1 MSKHTELPRMRVRK
15 RSRGAEPAKAAKG
28 AYIYLYC
35 ILCIDG
41 GYIYIC
47 THTYMHID
55 FLFPPFLS
63 FSLFYISDGISIYY
77 RKGSWSDR
85 NPAAGR
91 MFPAVFFFLC
101 VSLMCICRSM
111 CLGLGCVSNPT
122 ESSRLEFLFIECTP
136 TFQLA
141 KLGRAPLAPPLQCR
155 TLSL

>member
-1 MSKHTELPRMRVRK
+1 MRVRK

-41 GYIYIC
+41 GYIYI
-47 THTYMHID
+47 YAHIRICI
-55 FLFPPFLS
+55 L
-63 FSLFYISDGISIYY
+63 I
-77 RKGSWSDR
+77 
-85 NPAAGR
+85 
-91 MFPAVFFFLC
+91 FFFLRFSLSLCSIFLMAFPSTTEKGRDPIEIQLLEECFLLFSSFC
-101 VSLMCICRSM
+101 VCVAYVYMSIYVCVCVCM